1 MRTDDSRHQISASS
15 LDEDSLQL
23 ARRSKRTS
31 HEGERWWLGA
41 VTCAGGALAV
51 LLVAAIAISVLA
63 EGLLALLVLAALVVI
78 AGLVL
83 LALSGDWWS

>member
-1 MRTDDSRHQISASS
+1 M
-15 LDEDSLQL
+15 
-23 ARRSKRTS
+23 
-31 HEGERWWLGA
+31 
-41 VTCAGGALAV
+41 